1 MSTPVTGR
9 APLPR
14 TLVILLGFAA
24 ATITAAGLKAA
35 NDWLAPTLMALVLM
49 ITVYPIRTWLER
61 KGWPAWLSALVTIL
75 TVYVI
80 VIVMILALVVSVA
93 KLAQLVTEYTP
104 QLNDI
109 TTNVG
114 DWLKSLG
121 IDQKQIDDVTSSL
134 DFGKVFNLATTVL
147 TSALGVLSDII
158 FLGVITIF
166 IAFDAGKFP
175 AILASTG
182 PEHSRIAE
190 SLSTF
195 SRGTRTYFAVSAIF
209 GLIVAVID
217 TIALQLMGVP
227 GAFVWGVLAFITNF
241 IPNIGF
247 IIGLVP
253 PALLALLEG
262 GVWKMV
268 AVIVVY
274 CAINFVIQSVIQPKF
289 QADALNLSVTL
300 TFVSLVFWTF
310 VLGPLGALLALPMT
324 MFVRAVLVDADPTV
338 GWVKPIISGSL
349 PPDDPPDA
357 THQDARE
364 TGGGPAE
371 PPHGPS
377 AQDD

>member
-1 MSTPVTGR
+1 MTGR

-14 TLVILLGFAA
+14 TLVILIGLAA
-24 ATITAAGLKAA
+24 ATITAGGMKAIS
-35 NDWLAPTLMALVLM
+35 DFLAPTLLALVLM
-49 ITVYPIRTWLER
+49 ITVYPIRTWLEG
-61 KGWPAWLSALVTIL
+61 KGWPAWLSALITIL
-75 TVYVI
+75 TVYAI
-80 VIVMILALVVSVA
+80 VITMIVALVVSVA
-93 KLAQLVTEYTP
+93 RLAQLVTEYTP

-109 TTNVG
+109 TTNFG
-114 DWLKSLG
+114 HWLKSLG
-121 IDQKQIDDVTSSL
+121 IDQKQIDDVTSQL
-134 DFGKVFNLATTVL
+134 DFGKLFNVATTIL
-147 TSALGVLSDII
+147 TSTLGVLSDIV
-158 FLGVITIF
+158 FLGIITIF

-182 PEHSRIAE
+182 PEHSRVAK
-190 SLSTF
+190 SLETF
-195 SRGTRTYFAVSAIF
+195 SHGTRTYFAVSAIF

-247 IIGLVP
+247 IIGLIP

-262 GVWKMV
+262 GVWKMI

-300 TFVSLVFWTF
+300 TFLSLVFWTF

-324 MFVRAVLVDADPTV
+324 MFVRAVLVDADPTAQ
-338 GWVKPIISGSL
+338 WVAPIISGAL
-349 PPDDPPDA
+349 PPDDDPPPPGPD
-357 THQDARE
+357 DV
-364 TGGGPAE
+364 PAE
-371 PPHGPS
+371 EP
-377 AQDD
+377 A

>member
-1 MSTPVTGR
+1 MSTLVTPR

-14 TLVILLGFAA
+14 AVLILIGLAA
-24 ATITAAGLKAA
+24 ATITASGMKAISGF
-35 NDWLAPTLMALVLM
+35 LAPTLLALVLM
-49 ITVYPIRTWLER
+49 VTVYPIRTRLER
-61 KGWPAWLSALVTIL
+61 RGVPAWLSALVTIL

-93 KLAQLVTEYTP
+93 RLAQLVAQYTP
-104 QLNDI
+104 QLNDV
-109 TTNVG
+109 TTNFG

-121 IDQKQIDDVTSSL
+121 IDQEQIQNVTSSL

-147 TSALGVLSDII
+147 TGTLGVLSNII
-158 FLGVITIF
+158 FLGVLTIF
-166 IAFDAGKFP
+166 LAFDAGKLP
-175 AILASTG
+175 AVLASTG
-182 PEHSRIAE
+182 PEHSRVAD

-195 SRGTRTYFAVSAIF
+195 ASGTRTYLAVSAVF

-262 GVWKMV
+262 GVWKMI

-274 CAINFVIQSVIQPKF
+274 CAINFVIQSVIQPKY
-289 QADALNLSVTL
+289 QADALNLGVSL
-300 TFVSLVFWTF
+300 TFLSLVFWTF

-324 MFVRAVLVDADPTV
+324 MLVRALFIDADPSVKWV
-338 GWVKPIISGSL
+338 GPLLSL
-349 PPDDPPDA
+349 DVPEDDPPPEPE
-357 THQDARE
+357 QDAA
-364 TGGGPAE
+364 PAE
-371 PPHGPS
+371 N
-377 AQDD
+377 A

>member
-1 MSTPVTGR
+1 MAAR

-14 TLVILLGFAA
+14 ALVILLGLAA
-24 ATITAAGLKAA
+24 ATITAGGMRAI
-35 NDWLAPTLMALVLM
+35 NDFLAPTILALVLM

-61 KGWPAWLSALVTIL
+61 KGVPTWLSALTTIL
-75 TVYVI
+75 TVYLI
-80 VIVMILALVVSVA
+80 VITMIVALVVSVA
-93 KLAQLVTEYTP
+93 RLAQLVTEYTP
-104 QLNDI
+104 QLNNVTAD
-109 TTNVG
+109 VG

-121 IDQKQIDDVTSSL
+121 VDQQQVDNVTGSL
-134 DFGKVFNLATTVL
+134 DFGKVFDLATSVL
-147 TSALGVLSDII
+147 SGTLGVLSNLI
-158 FLGVITIF
+158 FLGILTIF

-182 PEHSRIAE
+182 PEHSRVAE

-195 SRGTRTYFAVSAIF
+195 SHGTRTYFAVSAVF

-247 IIGLVP
+247 IIGLIP

-289 QADALNLSVTL
+289 QADALNLGVSVTFL
-300 TFVSLVFWTF
+300 SLVFWTF

-324 MFVRAVLVDADPTV
+324 LFVRAVLVDADPTV
-338 GWVKPIISGSL
+338 RWVEPILSNSL
-349 PPDDPPDA
+349 PPDEPPDSPA
-357 THQDARE
+357 PPTGESAR
-364 TGGGPAE
+364 GPATRPAVE
-371 PPHGPS
+371 D
-377 AQDD
+377 A

>member
-1 MSTPVTGR
+1 VPGR
-9 APLPR
+9 AALPR
-14 TLVILLGFAA
+14 ATLILIGLAA
-24 ATITAAGLKAA
+24 ATITAGGMRAI
-35 NDWLAPTLMALVLM
+35 NDFLAPTILALVLM
-49 ITVYPIRTWLER
+49 ITVHPIRTWLER
-61 KGWPAWLSALVTIL
+61 KGVPAWLSALTTIL
-75 TVYVI
+75 TVYAI
-80 VIVMILALVVSVA
+80 VITMILALVVSVA
-93 KLAQLVTEYTP
+93 KLAQLVTQYTP
-104 QLNDI
+104 QLNNI
-109 TTNVG
+109 TTDFG

-121 IDQKQIDDVTSSL
+121 IDQQQIDSVTSQM
-134 DFGKVFNLATTVL
+134 DFGKIFNLATSLL
-147 TSALGVLSDII
+147 TGTLGLLSNLI
-158 FLGVITIF
+158 FLGILTIF

-175 AILASTG
+175 TILASTG
-182 PEHSRIAE
+182 PEHSRVAE

-195 SRGTRTYFAVSAIF
+195 SHGTRTYFAVSAIF

-289 QADALNLSVTL
+289 QADALNLGVSVTFL
-300 TFVSLVFWTF
+300 SLVFWTF

-324 MFVRAVLVDADPTV
+324 LFVRAVLVDADPTAR
-338 GWVKPIISGSL
+338 WMDPILSNSL
-349 PPDDPPDA
+349 PPDAPPDPTVDPA
-357 THQDARE
+357 TEPATRPAVEDA
-364 TGGGPAE
+364 
-371 PPHGPS
+371 
-377 AQDD
+377 

>member
-1 MSTPVTGR
+1 MSTPLTGR

-14 TLVILLGFAA
+14 TLLILIGLAA
-24 ATITAAGLKAA
+24 ATITAGGMRAISGF
-35 NDWLAPTLMALVLM
+35 LAPTLLAFVLM

-61 KGWPAWLSALVTIL
+61 KGVPAWLSALITIL
-75 TVYVI
+75 TVYLI
-80 VIVMILALVVSVA
+80 VITMIVALVLSVA
-93 KLAQLVTEYTP
+93 KLAQLVTQYTP

-109 TTNVG
+109 TANFG

-121 IDQKQIDDVTSSL
+121 VDQQQIDSVTSQM
-134 DFGKVFNLATTVL
+134 DFGRLFNVATSIL
-147 TSALGVLSDII
+147 TGTLGVLSDII
-158 FLGVITIF
+158 FLGVLTIF

-175 AILASTG
+175 AVLASTG
-182 PEHSRIAE
+182 PAHSRVAE
-190 SLSTF
+190 SLTTF
-195 SRGTRTYFAVSAIF
+195 SHGTRTYFAVSAVF

-217 TIALQLMGVP
+217 TVALQLMGVP

-262 GVWKMV
+262 GVWKMI

-289 QADALNLSVTL
+289 QADALNLGVSL
-300 TFVSLVFWTF
+300 TFLSLVFWTF

-324 MFVRAVLVDADPTV
+324 MLVRAVLVDADPDAQ
-338 GWVKPIISGSL
+338 WVAPLISNSL
-349 PPDDPPDA
+349 PRDDPPEEPEETSSTKAAGDDA
-357 THQDARE
+357 
-364 TGGGPAE
+364 
-371 PPHGPS
+371 
-377 AQDD
+377 

>member
-1 MSTPVTGR
+1 MSTPATGR

-14 TLVILLGFAA
+14 AVLILIGLAA
-24 ATITAAGLKAA
+24 ATITAGGMRAISGF
-35 NDWLAPTLMALVLM
+35 LAPTILALVLM

-61 KGWPAWLSALVTIL
+61 KGVPAWLSALVTIL
-75 TVYVI
+75 TVYLI

-93 KLAQLVTEYTP
+93 RLAQLVTEYTP

-109 TTNVG
+109 TTNFG

-121 IDQKQIDDVTSSL
+121 IDQQQIDDVTSSL

-147 TSALGVLSDII
+147 TGTLGVLSDII
-158 FLGVITIF
+158 FLGVLTIF

-182 PEHSRIAE
+182 PEHSRVAA
-190 SLSTF
+190 SLTTF
-195 SRGTRTYFAVSAIF
+195 SKGTRTYFAVSAVF

-217 TIALQLMGVP
+217 TVALQLMGVP

-289 QADALNLSVTL
+289 QADALNLGVSI
-300 TFVSLVFWTF
+300 TFISLVFWTF

-338 GWVKPIISGSL
+338 RWVTPILSNSL
-349 PPDDPPDA
+349 PPDDPPESADDPPEPATKPAVEDA
-357 THQDARE
+357 
-364 TGGGPAE
+364 
-371 PPHGPS
+371 
-377 AQDD
+377 

>member
-1 MSTPVTGR
+1 VSTPLTGR

-14 TLVILLGFAA
+14 TLLILLGLAA
-24 ATITAAGLKAA
+24 ATVTAAGMKAISGF
-35 NDWLAPTLMALVLM
+35 LAPTILALVLM

-61 KGWPAWLSALVTIL
+61 KGVPVWLSALTTIL
-75 TVYVI
+75 TVYAI
-80 VIVMILALVVSVA
+80 VITMIVALIVSVA

-109 TTNVG
+109 TKDFGN
-114 DWLKSLG
+114 WLESLG
-121 IDQKQIDDVTSSL
+121 IDQQQIDSVTSQM
-134 DFGKVFNLATTVL
+134 DFGKLFNVATSVL
-147 TSALGVLSDII
+147 SGTLGVLSNLV
-158 FLGVITIF
+158 FLGIITIF

-182 PEHSRIAE
+182 PEHSRVAE
-190 SLSTF
+190 ALSTF
-195 SRGTRTYFAVSAIF
+195 SRGTRTYFAVSAVF

-247 IIGLVP
+247 IIGLIP

-289 QADALNLSVTL
+289 QADVLNLSVTL
-300 TFVSLVFWTF
+300 TFLSLVFWTL

-324 MFVRAVLVDADPTV
+324 MFVRAVLVDADPGV
-338 GWVKPIISGSL
+338 AWVKPLISGTL
-349 PPDDPPDA
+349 PPGDPPQDDP
-357 THQDARE
+357 
-364 TGGGPAE
+364 
-371 PPHGPS
+371 
-377 AQDD
+377 DDGVELTSPQRADEGV

>member
-14 TLVILLGFAA
+14 TLVILLGLAA
-24 ATITAAGLKAA
+24 ATIAAGGMKAA
-35 NDWLAPTLMALVLM
+35 NDWLAPTLLALVLM

-61 KGWPAWLSALVTIL
+61 KGVPVWLSALATIL
-75 TVYVI
+75 AVYLI
-80 VIVMILALVVSVA
+80 VIVMIVCLVVSVA

-104 QLNDI
+104 QLDNVTGD
-109 TTNVG
+109 VG

-121 IDQKQIDDVTSSL
+121 IDQKQIDSVTSSL
-134 DFGKVFNLATTVL
+134 DFGKVFDLATTVL
-147 TSALGVLSDII
+147 SGTLGVLSNVI
-158 FLGVITIF
+158 FLGILTMF
-166 IAFDAGKFP
+166 LAFDGGKLP
-175 AILASTG
+175 MILASTG
-182 PEHSRIAE
+182 PEHSRVAE
-190 SLSTF
+190 SLARF
-195 SRGTRTYFAVSAIF
+195 SHGTRTYFAVSAVF

-289 QADALNLSVTL
+289 QADALNLGVSL
-300 TFVSLVFWTF
+300 TFLSLVFWTF

-324 MFVRAVLVDADPTV
+324 LFVRAVLVDADPSAR
-338 GWVKPIISGSL
+338 WVDPLLSL
-349 PPDDPPDA
+349 DLPAEDPPDQVA
-357 THQDARE
+357 DRVAEQDAQQD
-364 TGGGPAE
+364 AE
-371 PPHGPS
+371 
-377 AQDD
+377 QDA

>member
-1 MSTPVTGR
+1 VSTPVTGR
-9 APLPR
+9 ASLPR
-14 TLVILLGFAA
+14 PLLILLVIAA
-24 ATITAAGLKAA
+24 ATITAGGMKAISGF
-35 NDWLAPTLMALVLM
+35 LAPTILALVLM

-61 KGWPAWLSALVTIL
+61 KGVPAWLSALATIL
-75 TVYVI
+75 TVYLI
-80 VIVMILALVVSVA
+80 VITMIVALIVSVA
-93 KLAQLVTEYTP
+93 KLAQLVTQYTP

-109 TTNVG
+109 TTDFGN
-114 DWLKSLG
+114 WLKSLG
-121 IDQKQIDDVTSSL
+121 VDQQQIDSVTSQM
-134 DFGKVFNLATTVL
+134 DFGKIFNLATSILSGT
-147 TSALGVLSDII
+147 LGVLSDII
-158 FLGVITIF
+158 FLGVLTIF

-182 PEHSRIAE
+182 PEHSRVAD

-195 SRGTRTYFAVSAIF
+195 SRGTRTYFAVSAVF

-217 TIALQLMGVP
+217 TIALELMGIP

-262 GVWKMV
+262 GVWEMI

-300 TFVSLVFWTF
+300 TFLSLVFWTF

-324 MFVRAVLVDADPTV
+324 MFVRAVFVDADPQV
-338 GWVKPIISGSL
+338 QWVAPLISGSL
-349 PPDDPPDA
+349 PPDDPPD
-357 THQDARE
+357 
-364 TGGGPAE
+364 E
-371 PPHGPS
+371 PPDEPS
-377 AQDD
+377 AAPRREPADEDA

>member
-1 MSTPVTGR
+1 MTGR

-14 TLVILLGFAA
+14 TLVILLGLAA
-24 ATITAAGLKAA
+24 ATIAAGGMKAISGF
-35 NDWLAPTLMALVLM
+35 LAPTILALVLM

-61 KGWPAWLSALVTIL
+61 KGWPAWLSALITIL
-75 TVYVI
+75 TVYAI
-80 VIVMILALVVSVA
+80 VITMILALVLSVA

-109 TTNVG
+109 TTNFG

-121 IDQKQIDDVTSSL
+121 VDQQQIDSVTSQM
-134 DFGKVFNLATTVL
+134 DFGKIFNVATTIL
-147 TSALGVLSDII
+147 SSTLGVLSDIV
-158 FLGVITIF
+158 FLGIITIF

-182 PEHSRIAE
+182 PEHSRVAHA
-190 SLSTF
+190 LTTF
-195 SRGTRTYFAVSAIF
+195 SKGTRTYFAVSAVF

-262 GVWKMV
+262 GAWKMI

-289 QADALNLSVTL
+289 QADALNLGVTL
-300 TFVSLVFWTF
+300 TFLSLVFWTF

-324 MFVRAVLVDADPTV
+324 MFVRAVLVDADPSV
-338 GWVKPIISGSL
+338 AWVKPLISGTL
-349 PPDDPPDA
+349 PPDDPDDPPDDEA
-357 THQDARE
+357 DAKPE
-364 TGGGPAE
+364 DAPA
-371 PPHGPS
+371 
-377 AQDD
+377 

>member
-1 MSTPVTGR
+1 VTGR
-9 APLPR
+9 SPLPR
-14 TLVILLGFAA
+14 ALVILIGLAA
-24 ATITAAGLKAA
+24 ATITAGGMRAI
-35 NDWLAPTLMALVLM
+35 NDFLAPTILALVLM

-61 KGWPAWLSALVTIL
+61 KGVPIWLSALATIL
-75 TVYVI
+75 TVYTI
-80 VIVMILALVVSVA
+80 VITMIVALVLSVA
-93 KLAQLVTEYTP
+93 KLAQLVTQYTP
-104 QLNDI
+104 QLNDV
-109 TTNVG
+109 TADVG

-121 IDQKQIDDVTSSL
+121 VDQQQIDNVTGSL
-134 DFGKVFNLATTVL
+134 NFSKVFDLATSVL
-147 TSALGVLSDII
+147 SGTLGVLSNLI
-158 FLGVITIF
+158 FLGILTIF

-182 PEHSRIAE
+182 PEHSRVAE
-190 SLSTF
+190 SLSSF
-195 SRGTRTYFAVSAIF
+195 SHGTRTYFAVSAIF

-289 QADALNLSVTL
+289 QADALNLGVSVTFL
-300 TFVSLVFWTF
+300 SLVFWTF

-324 MFVRAVLVDADPTV
+324 LFVRAVLVDADPTAR
-338 GWVKPIISGSL
+338 WMEPLLSNSL

-357 THQDARE
+357 
-364 TGGGPAE
+364 PAKPATE
-371 PPHGPS
+371 PATAPAGE
-377 AQDD
+377 DV